1 MDAVSII
8 IGLILVGI
16 FLLIFILP
24 AMNTK
29 RREKKMLL
37 TLSKLVEKQ
46 KSKIDQ
52 KEMIGDVMIGL
63 DQLKGILYFYKH
75 RKDQD
80 IYDILQLRDV
90 SCCKLLIQKKQMKSN
105 NENFNP
111 YEKLGLEF
119 ILNDKSKPN
128 IIWLFYQVDE
138 YLRLNL
144 DLKQLEKWE
153 KSIQDIISKQSIS
166 K

>member
-1 MDAVSII
+1 MDAVSVI
-8 IGLILVGI
+8 IGLIVVGF

-29 RREKKMLL
+29 KREKKMLL
-37 TLSKLVEKQ
+37 AFNKLAEKYN
-46 KSKIDQ
+46 SKIDQ
-52 KEMIGDVMIGL
+52 KEMIADVMIGL
-63 DQLKGILYFYKH
+63 DQLKGILYFYKPQ
-75 RKDQD
+75 KDQD
-80 IYDILQLRDV
+80 ISDTLLLSDV
-90 SCCKLLIQKKQMKSN
+90 SRCKLLIQMKQMKSN

-119 ILNDKSKPN
+119 NMKEKDKP
-128 IIWLFYQVDE
+128 IVTWLFYHVEE
-138 YLRLNL
+138 YSHLNL

-153 KSIQDIISKQSIS
+153 KLIQDIISRHSIP

>member
-1 MDAVSII
+1 MDAVSVI
-8 IGLILVGI
+8 IGLIVVGF

-29 RREKKMLL
+29 KREKKMLL
-37 TLSKLVEKQ
+37 ALNKLAEKYN
-46 KSKIDQ
+46 SKIDQ

-63 DQLKGILYFYKH
+63 DPLKGILYFYKPQ
-75 RKDQD
+75 KDQEISDTLLLND
-80 IYDILQLRDV
+80 ISR
-90 SCCKLLIQKKQMKSN
+90 CKLLIQMKQMKSN

-119 ILNDKSKPN
+119 NMKEKDKPTVT
-128 IIWLFYQVDE
+128 WLFYHFEE
-138 YLRLNL
+138 YSHLNL

-153 KSIQDIISKQSIS
+153 KLIQDIISRHSIP

>member
-8 IGLILVGI
+8 IGLIVVGI
-16 FLLIFILP
+16 FLLIFLLP

-29 RREKKMLL
+29 KREKKMLL
-37 TLSKLVEKQ
+37 ALNKLAEKYN
-46 KSKIDQ
+46 SKIDQ

-75 RKDQD
+75 QKDKD
-80 IYDILQLRDV
+80 ISDTLLLSDV
-90 SCCKLLIQKKQMKSN
+90 SRCKLLIQMKQMKSN

-119 ILNDKSKPN
+119 SLNDKSSPN
-128 IIWLFYQVDE
+128 IIWLFFQVDD
-138 YLRLNL
+138 YSHLNL

-153 KSIQDIISKQSIS
+153 KSIQDIISRHSIS

>member
-1 MDAVSII
+1 MDAVSVI
-8 IGLILVGI
+8 IGLIVVGF

-29 RREKKMLL
+29 KREKKMLL
-37 TLSKLVEKQ
+37 ALNKLAEKYN
-46 KSKIDQ
+46 SKIDQ

-75 RKDQD
+75 QKDQD
-80 IYDILQLRDV
+80 ISDSLLLSDV
-90 SCCKLLIQKKQMKSN
+90 SRCKLLIQMKQMKSN

-119 ILNDKSKPN
+119 SLKEKNNPN
-128 IIWLFYQVDE
+128 NIWLFYQVDE
-138 YLRLNL
+138 NSQLNL

-153 KSIQDIISKQSIS
+153 KLIQDIISRHSIP